1 MRTPSIL
8 YITSNLPFT
17 SSFPSLRA
25 AASPNRFETKPWLRT
40 AARSSADSLAALA
53 RYRKY
58 ISLLNISLACYSIGT
73 KANQTHCA
81 SGVCQGRRNTGND
94 ASAPELPAQGSD
106 GAHGPVYEGPD
117 THVTAQDQPAGHG
130 TRSTQEGK
138 YFPHARIWH
147 RLWGISKPFPI
158 PSVKRSRPCPC
169 SVGLSV
175 CLSVLSCLSD
185 TACLFLPV
193 CSFVC
198 AIPLEVLLLMPPA
211 ATAGETSGGTT
222 PG

>member
-73 KANQTHCA
+73 KRPIKPTALQVFAKVEEIQEMMPLHPSFQRKALTVHMDLYMKDQTLMSLHKISPQDMA
-81 SGVCQGRRNTGND
+81 RGPRRK
-94 ASAPELPAQGSD
+94 GSIF
-106 GAHGPVYEGPD
+106 
-117 THVTAQDQPAGHG
+117 
-130 TRSTQEGK
+130 R
-138 YFPHARIWH
+138 
-147 RLWGISKPFPI
+147 
-158 PSVKRSRPCPC
+158 
-169 SVGLSV
+169 
-175 CLSVLSCLSD
+175 
-185 TACLFLPV
+185 
-193 CSFVC
+193 
-198 AIPLEVLLLMPPA
+198 
-211 ATAGETSGGTT
+211 T
-222 PG
+222 PGSGIGYGASVSPSPSPR